1 MCDADTTVRPY
12 KAGRPRKSDLD
23 RRRAHILEVA
33 TRLFIEHGFAG
44 ATLEAIARAAG
55 VGTRTLYNH
64 YGDKEGLFRAIVK
77 ARTERTD
84 ASGEPSVLGAI
95 EAATPKGI
103 LLRAAKTL
111 LDICLSED
119 TIALERLMAAES
131 MRFPEMTRSVVG
143 ANMATLHRSVTGL
156 FEEMRRRGLLAGTDC
171 AATAKYF
178 IDLIVGIAS
187 VQVILGYYGA
197 VAHAREVEEK
207 VELFMLGALSAEVRA
222 KL

>member
-1 MCDADTTVRPY
+1 MCDAVTTVRPY
-12 KAGRPRKSDLD
+12 RAGRPKKSDLD
-23 RRRAHILEVA
+23 RRRAHVLEVA

-44 ATLEAIARAAG
+44 ATLDNIARAAG

-77 ARTERTD
+77 ARTEQTD
-84 ASGEPSVLGAI
+84 ASGQPPMLAAI
-95 EAATPKGI
+95 EAGTPKAI
-103 LLRAAKTL
+103 LLKAAGAL

-143 ANMATLHRSVTGL
+143 ANMATLHRSITDL
-156 FEEMRRRGLLAGTDC
+156 FREMRRRGLLAGADC

-178 IDLIVGIAS
+178 IDLIVGIAAM
-187 VQVILGYYGA
+187 QVILGYYGA
-197 VAHAREVEEK
+197 VPDAREVEEK
-207 VELFMLGALSAEVRA
+207 VDLFMLGALSPEARA
-222 KL
+222 